1 MEKDIIEIRKKVLNM
16 ILPITGENML
26 QMAAGFVSMAMIGRI
41 EGYAVAALGLSM
53 RVTQLVWAVFKGI
66 STGAGVF
73 VAQAYGAGDY
83 KRIKEVIIQT
93 LLSGFILVLLFQQ
106 FIFWCAEPIL
116 KYMFNPEQT
125 LLMNSLT
132 HLKIASIGLPFLAI
146 MLIVGG
152 VLQSMG
158 DAKTPMKISL
168 IMNLLN
174 IVFSYIFI
182 FGKFGVE
189 GLGLRGAAIG
199 LVIAQFIS
207 AIICL
212 YAVFSKREVFGV
224 RKREDFRFDSHKIK
238 EIYALS
244 IPASLESIF
253 WQISAIILTNI
264 ILSYGEVALEAYQVG
279 LQAESISYMPAVGLG
294 IAATAFIGQTVGA
307 KRPDLGEKYMKEIL
321 FETLLVTSISS
332 IVLIFFPKYI
342 MGILTNKKEVIDIGI
357 KYLIIM
363 GIVQIPQNLSGVYG
377 GGLKGA
383 GFTKIPMIIV
393 GVGIWGVRILLS
405 YLFTKF
411 IKGDIFWIW
420 VIIAMDLVVRYFL
433 SVIWYK
439 SKNKII
445 YKEEIEV

>member
-1 MEKDIIEIRKKVLNM
+1 MQQDTMEIRKKVLNM

-125 LLMNSLT
+125 LLINALT

-152 VLQSMG
+152 VLQAMG

-174 IVFSYIFI
+174 IIFSYSFI
-182 FGKFGVE
+182 FGKFGVHKF
-189 GLGLRGAAIG
+189 GLRGAAIG

-212 YAVFSKREVFGV
+212 YAVFSKSEVFGTK
-224 RKREDFRFDSHKIK
+224 KRGDFRFDSHKIK
-238 EIYALS
+238 EIYGLS

-279 LQAESISYMPAVGLG
+279 LQAESISYMPAIGLG
-294 IAATAFIGQTVGA
+294 IAATAFVGQTVGA
-307 KRPDLGEKYMKEIL
+307 KRPDLSKKYMKEIL
-321 FETLLVTSISS
+321 FETLIVTAVSS
-332 IVLIFFPKYI
+332 IVLIFFPRYI

-363 GIVQIPQNLSGVYG
+363 GIVQIPQNISGVYAG
-377 GGLKGA
+377 ALKGA

-393 GVGIWGVRILLS
+393 GVGIWGVRILLA

>member
-1 MEKDIIEIRKKVLNM
+1 MQQDTMEIRKKVLNM

-125 LLMNSLT
+125 LLINALT

-152 VLQSMG
+152 VLQAMG

-174 IVFSYIFI
+174 IIFSYSFI
-182 FGKFGVE
+182 FGKFGVHKF
-189 GLGLRGAAIG
+189 GLRGAAIG

-212 YAVFSKREVFGV
+212 YAVFSKSEVFGTK
-224 RKREDFRFDSHKIK
+224 KRGDFRFDSHKIK
-238 EIYALS
+238 EIYGLS

-279 LQAESISYMPAVGLG
+279 LQAESISYMPAIGLG
-294 IAATAFIGQTVGA
+294 IAATAFVGQTVGA
-307 KRPDLGEKYMKEIL
+307 KRPDLSKKYMKEIL
-321 FETLLVTSISS
+321 FETLIVTAVSS
-332 IVLIFFPKYI
+332 ILLIFFPRYI

-363 GIVQIPQNLSGVYG
+363 GIVQIPQNISGVYAG
-377 GGLKGA
+377 ALKGA

-393 GVGIWGVRILLS
+393 GVGIWGVRILLA